1 MRGLVRTRRFC
12 IIWAC
17 TAIAA
22 VSFAEETA
30 LDRYVAKP
38 DPTYSW
44 KLARQTPGDDN
55 TQYVI
60 DLTSQTWRTEKDVNR
75 PVWKHALVIVKPK
88 SVSSNK
94 AFLFIVGGGNDGE
107 LPTSAD
113 AKAISIARAT
123 GSVVAELR
131 MVPNQPLIF
140 HQDRMPRKEDDIIGY
155 TWDQFLKTGDETWPA
170 RLPMVKSAVRA
181 MDTVQAFLKTPEGGG
196 LDIDGFVVAGGSKR
210 GWTTW
215 CTAAVDK
222 RVIAAVPIVIDVLNV
237 RKSMAHHAEVY
248 GFYANAVGDYMK
260 HNIMQRIDHER
271 LPALYVIEDP
281 YSYRDRFTM
290 PKFIVNA
297 AGDQFFC
304 PDSSQ
309 FYYDD
314 LPGEKYLRY
323 VPNGDHSLKDTDA
336 LESITAFYSTILR
349 GVERPKYSWKFLE
362 DGSIRVESETRPK
375 NVLVWQAHNPKTR
388 DFRVDTIGRTY
399 TSTAINEVE
408 TGVYV
413 GKVDSPQEG
422 WKAYFVE
429 LEFDVGAPVPLKLST
444 AVRITPDKRPF
455 EGINPA
461 KAPYEPFK
469 SIRPKS

>member
-1 MRGLVRTRRFC
+1 
-12 IIWAC
+12 
-17 TAIAA
+17 
-22 VSFAEETA
+22 
-30 LDRYVAKP
+30 
-38 DPTYSW
+38 
-44 KLARQTPGDDN
+44 
-55 TQYVI
+55 
-60 DLTSQTWRTEKDVNR
+60 
-75 PVWKHALVIVKPK
+75 
-88 SVSSNK
+88 
-94 AFLFIVGGGNDGE
+94 
-107 LPTSAD
+107 
-113 AKAISIARAT
+113 
-123 GSVVAELR
+123 
-131 MVPNQPLIF
+131 
-140 HQDRMPRKEDDIIGY
+140 
-155 TWDQFLKTGDETWPA
+155 
-170 RLPMVKSAVRA
+170 
-181 MDTVQAFLKTPEGGG
+181 
-196 LDIDGFVVAGGSKR
+196 
-210 GWTTW
+210 
-215 CTAAVDK
+215 
-222 RVIAAVPIVIDVLNV
+222 
-237 RKSMAHHAEVY
+237 
-248 GFYANAVGDYMK
+248 MK